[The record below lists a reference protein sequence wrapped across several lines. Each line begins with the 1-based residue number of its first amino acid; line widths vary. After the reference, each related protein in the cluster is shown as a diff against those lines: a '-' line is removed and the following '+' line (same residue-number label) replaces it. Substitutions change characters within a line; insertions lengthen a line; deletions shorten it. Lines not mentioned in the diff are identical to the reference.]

1 MLPLLLSPEHRGQ
14 IRPREYLSQEA
25 VLRPRAP
32 LTCELFPA
40 SEGFWILFGPH
51 GLCSPPRM
59 ARTLYLWRS
68 QPSVTCLPVTNTGLA
83 LQQREGA
90 AGVDQ
95 FLGNKDPVF
104 MQTSSA
110 LKQKQILP
118 RARPGCQ
125 VSLQDTFLS
134 GVLRL
139 RARLTG
145 NGRRAV
151 CQLPSVMRRCR
162 TLRWNG
168 NTCLEFRAGRDR

>member
-1 MLPLLLSPEHRGQ
+1 MASVALPEHPGPS
-14 IRPREYLSQEA
+14 ICGGPGRP
-25 VLRPRAP
+25 
-32 LTCELFPA
+32 
-40 SEGFWILFGPH
+40 
-51 GLCSPPRM
+51 
-59 ARTLYLWRS
+59 
-68 QPSVTCLPVTNTGLA
+68 VTCLPVTNMGLA
-83 LQQREGA
+83 LQQGEGA

-95 FLGNKDPVF
+95 FLSNKDPVF

-139 RARLTG
+139 RERLTG

-151 CQLPSVMRRCR
+151 CQVSG
-162 TLRWNG
+162 G
-168 NTCLEFRAGRDR
+168 NAGP